1 MTFSVYVDV
10 NRWRR
15 HLEQVRDARP
25 GLVPVAKGN
34 GYGLGNGRLA
44 AEAQRLGVDALAVG
58 TAAEVAEVVGV
69 FDGDVLVL
77 TPYQPGTDDGTA
89 PQTHRVVRT
98 VAHLQTLR
106 DLPAGAR
113 VVVECR
119 TSMHRHGLRPDDLGE
134 VAGAIG
140 AARLEGFALHLP
152 LDRPGDVDPESETH
166 QWVELLTRARLDTST
181 VWVSHLHRD
190 ELDRL
195 RTRHPDVTFR
205 PRVGTDLW
213 LGEPQALTA
222 RGTVLDVEPLA
233 RGQRCG
239 YRQHRAPSAGHL
251 VVVSGGTAH
260 GVALEA
266 PKAVHGA
273 ASRAKV
279 VAQGAL
285 EAAGRNLSPFWWA
298 GKQRWFVEPPH
309 MQVSLVFVPDKVE
322 PPAIGDEL
330 TCRVRL
336 TTTHADQVVDTDI

>member
-10 NRWRR
+10 HLWRR
-15 HLEQVRDARP
+15 HLERVRDERP
-25 GLVPVAKGN
+25 GLAPVAKGN
-34 GYGLGNGRLA
+34 GYGLGNARLA
-44 AEAQRLGVDALAVG
+44 AESALLGVDTLAVG
-58 TAAEVAEVVGV
+58 TAGEVADVVGA

-89 PQTHRVVRT
+89 PQSHRVIRT
-98 VAHLQTLR
+98 VAHLRTLR
-106 DLPAGAR
+106 ELTAGSR

-119 TSMHRHGLRPDDLGE
+119 TSMNRHGLRPEDLDE
-134 VAGAIG
+134 VADAIG
-140 AARLEGFALHLP
+140 DARLEGFALHLP
-152 LDRPGDVDPESETH
+152 LDRPGDVDPENETH
-166 QWVELLTRARLDTST
+166 QWVELLTRAGLDTST
-181 VWVSHLHRD
+181 IWVSHLHRV

-195 RTRHPDVTFR
+195 RSRHPDVLFR

-213 LGEPQALTA
+213 LGEPAALTA

-239 YRQHRAPSAGHL
+239 YRQHRAPAAGHL

-273 ASRAKV
+273 VSRAKV
-279 VAQGAL
+279 VAQGTL
-285 EAAGRNLSPFWWA
+285 EAAGRNLSPFWWS

-309 MQVSLVFVPDKVE
+309 MQVSLVFVPAKVA
-322 PPAIGDEL
+322 PPDIGEEL

-336 TTTHADQVVDTDI
+336 TTTHPDQVVDTDL